1 MSDDN
6 GNRSLSALPHDNGAV
21 TAIGAVAALSVVAM
35 LRRRGGSN
43 IPGPY
48 ARSAS
53 LNKRRSREEKR
64 RFVQSAWAKRATP
77 LPRWQR
83 SEYPPIPGMEGP
95 FQFKDGRILYYDPR
109 EGRYYD
115 RKSDMYLS
123 REDTPGM

>member
-53 LNKRRSREEKR
+53 LNKRRSRE
-64 RFVQSAWAKRATP
+64 
-77 LPRWQR
+77 
-83 SEYPPIPGMEGP
+83 
-95 FQFKDGRILYYDPR
+95 
-109 EGRYYD
+109 GRYYD